1 MSFNEDLF
9 SKLVGD
15 PGVSAIVSRRVSPNV
30 FTQQDSRPAIRYMNV
45 TTTSYHLMG
54 VDANIE
60 RQRWQIDL
68 IAGTYNAVTDLRD
81 AVKTCLNRWS
91 SAGVVQDSYFVNAT
105 DIYDDETRMHR
116 IKLDYDFI
124 VEV

>member
-9 SKLVGD
+9 SKLVAD
-15 PGVSAIVSRRVSPNV
+15 AGVTAIVSRRISPNV
-30 FTQQDSRPAIRYMNV
+30 FTQQDDRPAIRYMNV
-45 TTTSYHLMG
+45 TATPYHLMG

-68 IAGTYNAVTDLRD
+68 IASTYNAVTDLRD
-81 AVKTCLNRWS
+81 AVKSCLSRWS
-91 SAGVVQDSYFVNAT
+91 STGVVQDSYFVNAT
-105 DIYDDETRMHR
+105 DIFDDDTRMHR